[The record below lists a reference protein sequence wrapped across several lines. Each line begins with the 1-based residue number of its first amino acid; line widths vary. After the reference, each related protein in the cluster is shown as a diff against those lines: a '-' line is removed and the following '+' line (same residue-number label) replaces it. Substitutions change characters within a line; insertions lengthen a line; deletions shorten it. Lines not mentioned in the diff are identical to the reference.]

1 MATKKNPKIIDVKN
15 NKQIQ
20 ALNFDKLIDD
30 AIARKDKVAAE
41 WLAMKNTETQE
52 RISTRG
58 KKYTIGA
65 SFLLVRNEYLEKFC
79 GWQPN
84 PTVKPT
90 MEEKQAARAAK
101 LAKILEAAE

>member
-1 MATKKNPKIIDVKN
+1 MATKKNSKIIDVKDN
-15 NKQIQ
+15 AQIK

-30 AIARKDKVAAE
+30 AIARKDKAAAE
-41 WLAMKNTETQE
+41 WLAQKNTETQE
-52 RISTRG
+52 RVSKKG
-58 KKYTIGA
+58 KKYTVGA

-90 MEEKQAARAAK
+90 LEEKQAKRAAK